1 MIFSFIFTKN
11 VVRFSM
17 ILESLASG
25 YFTLTFEE
33 GLNKKRGVETGS
45 HQQDVI

>member
-1 MIFSFIFTKN
+1 MFLDFQWICFF
-11 VVRFSM
+11 
-17 ILESLASG
+17 ASG
-25 YFTLTFEE
+25 YFSLTFEE